1 VLGGGIVLV
10 LWSDWGDQEWQIN
23 TAAQVSN
30 RLAQQYRILY
40 VCGEESGQQVK
51 LRASR
56 LVGDAPDQNP
66 LLAPSTA
73 GAMESA
79 EAAQPT
85 EKSAG
90 ADLYVLPVDLEEIL
104 RVRIS

>member
-1 VLGGGIVLV
+1 MYVGKNPSAGEAVLA
-10 LWSDWGDQEWQIN
+10 WGWRC
-23 TAAQVSN
+23 S
-30 RLAQQYRILY
+30 
-40 VCGEESGQQVK
+40 
-51 LRASR
+51 
-56 LVGDAPDQNP
+56 DQNP

-90 ADLYVLPVDLEEIL
+90 ADLYVLK
-104 RVRIS
+104 RI